1 MWFFYI
7 VLKIHSFH
15 QNVKQCHH
23 FPQERIEL
31 SENDDEEKRRWE
43 EIDWLG
49 WFFLWWN
56 ELLIFQRQTRSIFY
70 FCTFMPNLSIPG
82 TFYNDNQRIEVINGK
97 KKRKKKM
104 KIHSWNVLAWIIL
117 RVKKLFQIIN
127 CLNSLCIVLA
137 CTVPQKNGCFFLN
150 HYQNVVFI

>member
-1 MWFFYI
+1 MWSFYN

-23 FPQERIEL
+23 FSQERIEL
-31 SENDDEEKRRWE
+31 SENDDEEKRRRE

-56 ELLIFQRQTRSIFY
+56 ELSIFQRQTRSIFY

-97 KKRKKKM
+97 KRGKRRWKSIPEMFLPGLFYASRNYFKLLIVWTRCVSFWLVPYHRKTDV
-104 KIHSWNVLAWIIL
+104 SFWIII
-117 RVKKLFQIIN
+117 RM
-127 CLNSLCIVLA
+127 
-137 CTVPQKNGCFFLN
+137 
-150 HYQNVVFI
+150 